1 MVIRLAESNMGKK
14 HKDKQRDEERDEEH
28 EDEESEDEECLEL
41 ELTMVDDAVID
52 VSFGDPEDD
61 ELDSE
66 RVIDWVSSFRPGQF
80 QKQVAD
86 LFLADGEIY
95 VVLDKMSVTIPLMEV
110 FRLLEKGGFFKAP
123 E

>member
-1 MVIRLAESNMGKK
+1 MGKK
-14 HKDKQRDEERDEEH
+14 RKDKQQDEESAEEH
-28 EDEESEDEECLEL
+28 EDEVNEDEACPEP
-41 ELTMVDDAVID
+41 ELTMADDAVVD

-66 RVIDWVSSFRPGQF
+66 RVIDWVSSFRPGQYH
-80 QKQVAD
+80 KQVAD
-86 LFLADGEIY
+86 LFLAEGEIY

-110 FRLLEKGGFFKAP
+110 FRLLEMGGFFKVS